1 MQTDPIADFLT
12 SIRNANTAKHDDIVV
27 PSSKLKIEIARI
39 LQEEGYIEG
48 YESLPAEEGK
58 AGAGTQ
64 GRLRVVLRY
73 NGGRER
79 VIHHIERV
87 SKPGRR
93 VYVGKTD
100 IERVLGG
107 LGVAILTTPRGVLS
121 DRAARRAG
129 VGGELL
135 AKVY

>member
-12 SIRNANTAKHDDIVV
+12 AIRNANTARHNELTI
-27 PSSKLKIEIARI
+27 PSSKVKVEIARI
-39 LQEEGYIEG
+39 LKEEGYIG
-48 YESLPAEEGK
+48 DYEVQSDDK
-58 AGAGTQ
+58 Q
-64 GRLRVVLRY
+64 GRLRIVMRY
-73 NGGRER
+73 ADGRER
-79 VIHHIERV
+79 VIQHIERV

-93 VYVGKTD
+93 IYVGKND
-100 IERVLGG
+100 IDRVLGG
-107 LGVAILTTPRGVLS
+107 LGIAILSTPRGVLT